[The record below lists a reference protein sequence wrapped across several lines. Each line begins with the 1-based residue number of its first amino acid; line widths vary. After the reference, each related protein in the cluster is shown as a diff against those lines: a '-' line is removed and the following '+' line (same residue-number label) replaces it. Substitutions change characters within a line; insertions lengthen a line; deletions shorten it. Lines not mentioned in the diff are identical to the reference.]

1 MGGGG
6 SHHTASPKPIGASA
20 SVCLLHW
27 MAASATLRRK
37 LRLQAASSCFEKTY
51 KQIPGGRPL
60 SAVTG
65 AGTRRGSGY
74 PRDPP
79 AWTPPTAARASSSP
93 ASLVPTF
100 VAPALPHTPLS
111 LLLPRQPRLPSL
123 PRPLPPARFS
133 DRPVAGCHGP
143 GLRGSGKGPGGLAG
157 RTLST
162 AHPWPSLP
170 SARRSL
176 YRCPAL
182 LYNRPGPGVGEGS
195 RSPRDRQAAACSTRA
210 PRLGPSPGPR
220 PVPTRPRVPALP
232 PLRPAALLRPPPGS
246 STSPGT
252 CGLRAEG
259 SGPHLW
265 VWGRLRRW
273 VWFHCRGRGPSPCCL
288 GFVLFMSFLTGSR
301 KSRDSPPS
309 RGPRRGGGERRGPA
323 GLGPIARRPAARPIR
338 SSGRQSTP
346 IT

>member
-1 MGGGG
+1 MAAPPGPPPTQPNQWGGG

-27 MAASATLRRK
+27 MVASATLCRE
-37 LRLQAASSCFEKTY
+37 LRLQADSRCFEKTY

-74 PRDPP
+74 PRDTP

-111 LLLPRQPRLPSL
+111 LLPRQPRLPSL

-143 GLRGSGKGPGGLAG
+143 GLRGSSKGPGGLAG
-157 RTLST
+157 RTLGT

-170 SARRSL
+170 PARRSL

-182 LYNRPGPGVGEGS
+182 YITVPGQGWGRGAGVPVTGRRQPAARAPPDSVLVPVPAPCRPGPE
-195 RSPRDRQAAACSTRA
+195 PRRW
-210 PRLGPSPGPR
+210 RLLGQRPSSAPR
-220 PVPTRPRVPALP
+220 PVRPLAQAPA
-232 PLRPAALLRPPPGS
+232 
-246 STSPGT
+246 
-252 CGLRAEG
+252 G
-259 SGPHLW
+259 SGP
-265 VWGRLRRW
+265 RAAD
-273 VWFHCRGRGPSPCCL
+273 
-288 GFVLFMSFLTGSR
+288 LTCGC
-301 KSRDSPPS
+301 
-309 RGPRRGGGERRGPA
+309 GGGSGA
-323 GLGPIARRPAARPIR
+323 GSGSTAGAAAPLHAA
-338 SSGRQSTP
+338 SGLFCLCPS
-346 IT
+346 

>member
-6 SHHTASPKPIGASA
+6 PITPPPPSPLARQPPSACSIGWQRLPLCAESSA
-20 SVCLLHW
+20 S
-27 MAASATLRRK
+27 K
-37 LRLQAASSCFEKTY
+37 PLQAALRRHINKSREGGPSRQSLGRGREGGAATPETPL
-51 KQIPGGRPL
+51 PGPPQPQP
-60 SAVTG
+60 AP
-65 AGTRRGSGY
+65 
-74 PRDPP
+74 PRLLP
-79 AWTPPTAARASSSP
+79 AWFQPSWPRPFLTRP
-93 ASLVPTF
+93 
-100 VAPALPHTPLS
+100 S

-232 PLRPAALLRPPPGS
+232 PLRPAALLRPSPGS